1 MAGVIVDELRVKVRI
16 RKMSFKIKSRLL
28 KGAGETRTSHSLS
41 HMDVAYV

>member
-16 RKMSFKIKSRLL
+16 RKMSFKIKSRLR
-28 KGAGETRTSHSLS
+28 RTSHSLS